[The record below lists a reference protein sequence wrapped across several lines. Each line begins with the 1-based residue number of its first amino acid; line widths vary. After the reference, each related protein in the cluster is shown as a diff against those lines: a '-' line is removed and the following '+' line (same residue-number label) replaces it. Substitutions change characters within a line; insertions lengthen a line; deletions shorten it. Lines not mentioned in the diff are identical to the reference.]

1 MAIRI
6 PERQRFAKLKINIIH
21 YCYLIS
27 QDQSVPELFS
37 SSWLYFD
44 TQQPRND
51 LDFLDLDDAD

>member
-6 PERQRFAKLKINIIH
+6 PERQRFVKLKIIH